1 MFRQYYVGTKFSCDT
16 LISLISFSSQPYLHE
31 SRHRH
36 AMKRAR
42 GSGGRFLNKKELQ
55 EQHQKAVSSLQSPTS
70 GDSKMGDVS
79 NRCTERSSSWLPSTP
94 TSSGLSSVSNG
105 GGMLAHQEQISFSSA
120 NFVRSMNFGAQNGGE
135 KMAVNGVCYHAPT
148 VR

>member
-1 MFRQYYVGTKFSCDT
+1 
-16 LISLISFSSQPYLHE
+16 
-31 SRHRH
+31 
-36 AMKRAR
+36 
-42 GSGGRFLNKKELQ
+42 
-55 EQHQKAVSSLQSPTS
+55 
-70 GDSKMGDVS
+70 MGDVS